1 MVLEKKKI
9 FNANI
14 AKRVTIFIV
23 GLFIMSFGVTLSI
36 KADIGVS
43 PISCIP
49 YVYSLGIPLT
59 VGEITIILNA
69 LFVLVQIAI
78 ARKNYNIFQLVQLPA
93 VIVFGYCID
102 ITMFLST
109 NLISSNYIE
118 QLILCILA
126 CVVLA
131 FGIFLVVKTRLTYLP
146 IEGLVIVITQ
156 TYKAEFGKVKIS
168 IDSTMVILGIISS
181 FALLNSLQGIR
192 EGSIIAALSIGALI
206 KFYSTK
212 LNFIANWISKGMP
225 EVKVEVE
232 EKTEKYNNTF
242 VITISRE
249 YGSGGHE
256 IGKLIADEL
265 GIAFYDKELI
275 RITAQKT
282 GYTLDYIQDNE
293 QKLVNSLLYDLYE
306 QNYSYVNDEIPPK
319 DALFLIQSKIIR
331 DICAKESCVIVGRC
345 ANFILKDHP
354 NCINIFIHANNE
366 YRIEKINKDYKVT
379 SPVTSS
385 DLAESDEERAN
396 YCIHFTKKEW
406 RDASNYHLTLDSSLY
421 GSKESAKKIIRFL
434 KDIKKD

>member
-1 MVLEKKKI
+1 MAL
-9 FNANI
+9 
-14 AKRVTIFIV
+14 
-23 GLFIMSFGVTLSI
+23 GVSLSI

-43 PISCIP
+43 PISCVP
-49 YVYSLGIPLT
+49 YVYSLGMSLT

-69 LFVLVQIAI
+69 FFVLAQIAI
-78 ARKNYNIFQLVQLPA
+78 ARKNYRIFQLVQLPA

-102 ITMFLST
+102 ITMSLLTSLVPT
-109 NLISSNYIE
+109 NYVE

-156 TYKAEFGKVKIS
+156 TYKKEFGKIKIT
-168 IDSTMVILGIISS
+168 IDSLMVIVGAISS
-181 FALLNSLQGIR
+181 FILLNSLEGIR

-206 KFYSTK
+206 KFYNMKLSFVERFITK
-212 LNFIANWISKGMP
+212 DMS
-225 EVKVEVE
+225 VEQTAVE
-232 EKTEKYNNTF
+232 EKDTKYNNTF

-256 IGKLIADEL
+256 IGKLIAKEL

-275 RITAQKT
+275 RLTAQKT
-282 GYTLDYIQDNE
+282 GYTLDYIQKNE
-293 QKLVNSLLYDLYE
+293 QKLMSSLLYDLYE
-306 QNYSYVNDEIPPK
+306 QNYSYVNDEMPPK
-319 DALFLIQSKIIR
+319 DAIFLIQSKIIR

-354 NCINIFIHANNE
+354 NCVNIFIHANND
-366 YRIEKINKDYKVT
+366 YRKEKIEKEYGVANFTDE
-379 SPVTSS
+379 
-385 DLAESDEERAN
+385 DLFESDEERAN
-396 YCIHFTKKEW
+396 YCIHFTNKQW
-406 RDASNYHLTLDSSLY
+406 RDASNYHLTVDSSLY
-421 GSKESAKKIIRFL
+421 GSKESAKNIVKFL